1 MDAAETVV
9 ARRRLCLIASL
20 VALVMCSGGALAGSE
35 PVPPAATEVAAPVGH
50 GNFLNLEA
58 RAAYNRTVVLQ
69 ELALTDLVAELGA
82 DHPNV
87 AVRLNDLA
95 GIHHGWGE
103 RGRADLIYRQ
113 ALRIAEKAFD
123 PGHPSVTTILLNYSL
138 LLTDLGRSVEARE
151 LKKRAD
157 EWHTVEVSGDGL
169 EVPISYH

>member
-58 RAAYNRTVVLQ
+58 RAAYIRTVVLQ

-103 RGRADLIYRQ
+103 RGRADLIIPAGFADRRKG
-113 ALRIAEKAFD
+113 LRSGASERNDD
-123 PGHPSVTTILLNYSL
+123 PPKLFLVAHRP
-138 LLTDLGRSVEARE
+138 
-151 LKKRAD
+151 RA
-157 EWHTVEVSGDGL
+157 
-169 EVPISYH
+169 